1 MKIIPEKKRNK
12 MLLKEA
18 EFHKH
23 IQYLRKHAKEIWL
36 SFLNSGAINGF
47 KTFKPTMIRYSRINK
62 KYRYSDLG
70 YYAHYSDYLDGVKKV
85 DNLLENKPKRGSY
98 FVYLYENDTPKYIY
112 QNNGEIGLLGGIIY
126 KVNENLRYSF
136 SSLSNHLSYIVE
148 VSDCTSYLERITI
161 ESNGEMI
168 SSIIYSK
175 NDKKYYRLECQILY
189 DLLEEITF
197 DEKMNMYAVKS
208 VHKIL
213 RSDTEIKHSKEE
225 SKISL
230 PDEYITLLKQSGF
243 NEYK

>member
-1 MKIIPEKKRNK
+1 MF
-12 MLLKEA
+12 LKE
-18 EFHKH
+18 EDFHEH
-23 IQYLRKHAKEIWL
+23 VLYLRKHAKEIWL
-36 SFLNSGAINGF
+36 SFLNSGAMNGF

-70 YYAHYSDYLDGVKKV
+70 YYAHSLDYLDGIKKA

-112 QNNGEIGLLGGIIY
+112 QNNGEIDLFGSTIY

-136 SSLSNHLSYIVE
+136 SSLSNDLSYIVE
-148 VSDCTSYLERITI
+148 VSDCASYLERITI
-161 ESNGEMI
+161 QSNGEMI

-175 NDKKYYRLECQILY
+175 KDKKYYRLECQILY

-197 DEKMNMYAVKS
+197 DEKMTMYSVRS

-225 SKISL
+225 SKISIS
-230 PDEYITLLKQSGF
+230 DEYITLLKQAGF
-243 NEYK
+243 KEYK

>member
-1 MKIIPEKKRNK
+1 M
-12 MLLKEA
+12 
-18 EFHKH
+18 FHKKEDFH
-23 IQYLRKHAKEIWL
+23 EHALYLRKHAKEIWL
-36 SFLNSGAINGF
+36 SYLNSGF

-70 YYAHYSDYLDGVKKV
+70 YYAHYLDYLDGVKKV
-85 DNLLENKPKRGSY
+85 DNLLENKPKHGSY
-98 FVYLYENDTPKYIY
+98 FTYLFENDSLRYVY
-112 QNNGEIGLLGGIIY
+112 QNNGEIDLFGDTIY

-136 SSLSNHLSYIVE
+136 SSEDDHLNYIVE
-148 VSDCTSYLERITI
+148 ILENDLYLERITI

-168 SSIIYSK
+168 SGIVYSK
-175 NDKKYYRLECQILY
+175 DDNKYFRLECHILY

-243 NEYK
+243 KEYK

>member
-1 MKIIPEKKRNK
+1 MF
-12 MLLKEA
+12 LKEEA
-18 EFHKH
+18 FHEH
-23 IQYLRKHAKEIWL
+23 VLYLRKHAKEIWL
-36 SFLNSGAINGF
+36 SFSNSGAINGF

-70 YYAHYSDYLDGVKKV
+70 YYAHSSDYLDGIKKV

-98 FVYLYENDTPKYIY
+98 FVYLYENNTPKYIY
-112 QNNGEIGLLGGIIY
+112 QNNGEIDLFGGIIY
-126 KVNENLRYSF
+126 KVNENLHYSF
-136 SSLSNHLSYIVE
+136 SSLDNSLNYIVE
-148 VSDCTSYLERITI
+148 VSDCASYLERITI

-208 VHKIL
+208 VHKSL
-213 RSDTEIKHSKEE
+213 RNDDEIKKSKKE
-225 SKISL
+225 SGISL
-230 PDEYITLLKQSGF
+230 PDDFISLLKQAGF
-243 NEYK
+243 KEDK